1 MAHLTTCPSS
11 AQLAWSLLLAAI
23 VAGCASQ
30 ETIRVV
36 DATSGEPLGN
46 VRVERLEESYQPSA
60 MPFVLM
66 DELSPVEKQT
76 TSESGSVTFQKS
88 GSKFMVNP
96 SGENSAYNDAYVKLT
111 WSGAKVHYLGEYRE
125 FPVSKKDGV
134 IEIPLR
140 HRLIIAKEPRLAANA
155 PASQTDTN
163 RGKPDPADAT
173 QHDDRPATANTSR

>member
-1 MAHLTTCPSS
+1 M
-11 AQLAWSLLLAAI
+11 QLAGSLLLAAI

-46 VRVERLEESYQPSA
+46 VRVERLEESYRPSA

-66 DELSPVEKQT
+66 DELAPVEKQT
-76 TSESGSVTFQKS
+76 TSEAGSVTFQKS

-96 SGENSAYNDAYVKLT
+96 SGTNPAYNDAYVKLT
-111 WSGAKVHYLGEYRE
+111 WSGAQVHYLGEYRE

-140 HRLIIAKEPRLAANA
+140 RRLIIAKDPRLAS
-155 PASQTDTN
+155 ASASHTDTS
-163 RGKPDPADAT
+163 RGKPDPVDAA
-173 QHDDRPATANTSR
+173 QHEDRPATARGLGELTIR

>member
-1 MAHLTTCPSS
+1 MLT
-11 AQLAWSLLLAAI
+11 AI

-60 MPFVLM
+60 MPFVVM
-66 DELSPVEKQT
+66 DELSAAEKQT
-76 TSESGSVTFQKS
+76 TDQAGAVTFQKS

-96 SGENSAYNDAYVKLT
+96 SGANSAYNDAYVKVT

-134 IEIPLR
+134 VEIPLR
-140 HRLIIAKEPRLAANA
+140 RRLIIPKEPQLAANA
-155 PASQTDTN
+155 SASHTDTN

-173 QHDDRPATANTSR
+173 QHDDRPATADTLR